1 MPYAPCSVLL
11 ATGFSDFGGGWM
23 EEKAKLAAI
32 EDYLKEL
39 FPVCVIENMWDSKS
53 SRHVFRVDAP
63 TGETKH
69 TIGISS
75 EFVSDNELEDIVIC
89 LRLYNLK
96 GYLEIFGNKEVLVT
110 DDGINPE
117 GISPSVFA

>member
-1 MPYAPCSVLL
+1 MEDKDKLL
-11 ATGFSDFGGGWM
+11 G
-23 EEKAKLAAI
+23 I

-39 FPVCVIENMWDSKS
+39 LPGCAIEKMWDSES

-63 TGETKH
+63 TGERKH

-75 EFVSDNELEDIVIC
+75 EFVSDNELEDILTC
-89 LRLYNLK
+89 LKLYNLK
-96 GYLEIFGNKEVLVT
+96 GYLEIFGNKEILVT

-117 GISPSVFA
+117 GIRPAIIQ

>member
-1 MPYAPCSVLL
+1 
-11 ATGFSDFGGGWM
+11 M
-23 EEKAKLAAI
+23 EEKDKLLGI
-32 EDYLKEL
+32 KNYLKEL
-39 FPVCVIENMWDSKS
+39 LPGCVIENMWDSES
-53 SRHVFRVDAP
+53 NRHVFRVDAP

-69 TIGISS
+69 TIAISS
-75 EFVSDNELEDIVIC
+75 EFVSNNDLEDIVIC

-96 GYLEIFGNKEVLVT
+96 GYLEIFGKKEILVT